1 VIHANRP
8 GLLQDGNMA
17 VYWYGLASYL
27 GHALARH
34 NLGAMIDSGRA
45 AVRDT
50 MR

>member
-1 VIHANRP
+1 
-8 GLLQDGNMA
+8 MA

-45 AVRDT
+45 AVRET